1 MLDGPHF
8 STAGWEK
15 DSNGIHPVEML
26 FRIAKFKNKV
36 EAKYDQCRKSVVS
49 NSGDSSFRKIVTCT
63 YGNLQSFGNGKLEK
77 QAKLV
82 AARNMIYKLKLIDI
96 GIINETIAA
105 GVKTDINPHKKPIVQ
120 QFKMF
125 KSAGTL
131 ASSFVSAS
139 SETKDS
145 VEVIPGSSNKS
156 QSQELDEEVKLYKAY
171 LECKVEIESTKKEC
185 KIAPTEVSK
194 TDSGIRIKRPYS
206 SAHSKESSDYSE
218 EPLEK
223 KSNDNSNS
231 NPNLHFSYEYWN
243 PSNYG
248 YQYGYN
254 WNSPN
259 TSNRG
264 WGSQKRRGYYGS
276 DNPFT

>member
-8 STAGWEK
+8 STAGWEG
-15 DSNGIHPVEML
+15 DFNGIHPVEML
-26 FRIAKFKNKV
+26 ARIAKFQNKV
-36 EAKYDQCRKSVVS
+36 EAKYDPCRKSVVN
-49 NSGDSSFRKIVTCT
+49 NSGDSSFRRIVTCT
-63 YGNLQSFGNGKLEK
+63 YDNLESFGNGKLEK

-82 AARNMIYKLKLIDI
+82 AARNMIYKLKLLDI

-105 GVKTDINPHKKPIVQ
+105 GVKTDTNPHKKPIVE

-131 ASSFVSAS
+131 ASSFVAAS

-145 VEVIPGSSNKS
+145 VEVIPSSSNKR
-156 QSQELDEEVKLYKAY
+156 QSQELDEEVELYKAY
-171 LECKVEIESTKKEC
+171 LEGKVEIESTKKEC
-185 KIAPTEVSK
+185 KVTPTEVSK
-194 TDSGIRIKRPYS
+194 TDSKIRFKRPHS
-206 SAHSKESSDYSE
+206 SAHLKVSSVYSE

-223 KSNDNSNS
+223 KNNNNIND
-231 NPNLHFSYEYWN
+231 PNEQFSHEYWN

-254 WNSPN
+254 WNSPK

-264 WGSQKRRGYYGS
+264 LGSRIRRGYYGTY
-276 DNPFT
+276 NPFT

>member
-8 STAGWEK
+8 STAGWEG
-15 DSNGIHPVEML
+15 DFNGIHPVEML
-26 FRIAKFKNKV
+26 ARIAKFQNKV
-36 EAKYDQCRKSVVS
+36 EAKYDPCRKSVVN

-131 ASSFVSAS
+131 ASSFVAAS

-145 VEVIPGSSNKS
+145 VEVISSCSNKN

-171 LECKVEIESTKKEC
+171 LKGKVEIESFKKEC

-194 TDSGIRIKRPYS
+194 TETKKRLYS
-206 SAHSKESSDYSE
+206 SAHLKGSSDDSE

-223 KSNDNSNS
+223 KSNDNIN
-231 NPNLHFSYEYWN
+231 NLGVQLSHEYWN
-243 PSNYG
+243 PSDYG

-254 WNSPN
+254 WNSTN
-259 TSNRG
+259 ASNRG
-264 WGSQKRRGYYGS
+264 WGSHNRRSYCGTY
-276 DNPFT
+276 NPFT